1 MNKVAK
7 IIGFVTAVVTL
18 VFVIQ
23 IRELNA
29 KSDHD
34 SINKMVQ
41 EAKLLVKSFK
51 NDDTK
56 IGRCRS
62 LSESPNSENVTT
74 CIEKAVGS
82 DDNDLAL
89 LNKIN

>member
-1 MNKVAK
+1 MNNVVK
-7 IIGFVTAVVTL
+7 IIGFVIVVVML

-29 KSDHD
+29 KSDHG
-34 SINKMVQ
+34 SINKMAQ

-56 IGRCRS
+56 IGGCRS

-74 CIEKAVGS
+74 CIEKTVGS

>member
-1 MNKVAK
+1 MNNVIK

-18 VFVIQ
+18 VFVVQ

-34 SINKMVQ
+34 SFNKMAQ

-51 NDDTK
+51 NDDTQ
-56 IGRCRS
+56 IGGCRS
-62 LSESPNSENVTT
+62 LSESSNSENVTT
-74 CIEKAVGS
+74 CIEKTVGS

-89 LNKIN
+89 LNKMN